1 MNNREFFCPL
11 TEKELQSYSGDGLL
25 RRIGWSAV
33 VGYIIDNW
41 SDIKTAARDFVKEH

>member
-11 TEKELQSYSGDGLL
+11 TEKELQSYSGGGLL